1 MNYRYSIYY
10 SATFKDDSVLY
21 LGTAIIDSQTAELD
35 KDYLIEECR
44 KQFLLTL
51 DKLGKD
57 EKDIV
62 SFKCKYYTIEF
73 LPKYVSF
80 D

>member
-21 LGTAIIDSQTAELD
+21 LSTAIIDSQTAELD
-35 KDYLIEECR
+35 KDYLIEECK

-57 EKDIV
+57 KKDIV
-62 SFKCKYYTIEF
+62 SFKCNYYTIEF

>member
-1 MNYRYSIYY
+1 MKYRYNISY
-10 SATFKDDSVLY
+10 SATFKDDPVVY
-21 LGTAIIDSQTAELD
+21 LGTAIVEAQTAELD

-62 SFKCKYYTIEF
+62 SFKCNYYTIEF

>member
-1 MNYRYSIYY
+1 MKYRYNISY
-10 SATFKDDSVLY
+10 SATFKDDPVVY
-21 LGTAIIDSQTAELD
+21 LGTAIVEAQTAELD

>member
-1 MNYRYSIYY
+1 MNYRYNIYY

-21 LGTAIIDSQTAELD
+21 LGTATIDSQTAELD

-62 SFKCKYYTIEF
+62 SFKCNYYTTEF

>member
-1 MNYRYSIYY
+1 MKYRYNISY
-10 SATFKDDSVLY
+10 SATFKDDPVVY
-21 LGTAIIDSQTAELD
+21 LGTAIVEAQTAELD

-57 EKDIV
+57 EKDIA

>member
-10 SATFKDDSVLY
+10 SATFKDDSFLY

>member
-1 MNYRYSIYY
+1 MKYLYTIYY
-10 SATFKDDSVLY
+10 LATFKDSPILHRGFATLEEQSD
-21 LGTAIIDSQTAELD
+21 ELD

-62 SFKCKYYTIEF
+62 SFKCNYYTIEF
-73 LPKYVSF
+73 LPEYVSF